1 MASDGP
7 ATQVTTAP
15 SEMSPPQ
22 QDPRV
27 AGKKALNELLQPVRG
42 RLLVGQFLAV
52 IAGILAIAPYVALVQ
67 VGDLLYSAYL
77 TDSPIDSAAV
87 WRAIFLLINTFCLR
101 LFVVGVALGVTH
113 FADIK
118 IAAIIRELTISRLA
132 QAPLG
137 WFSTTNAGKIRKA
150 LHDDITQIHTLIAH
164 QPVDVTQA
172 IVTPIALVAYAFTV
186 DWRLGLLTIAALPL
200 YGAAT
205 VWMMQGMG
213 EKTAHMDAHLARV
226 SATMVEFFTGISV
239 VKAFGTVGKSHRRYQ
254 DAADDFSRFYEAWVT
269 PLLRGS
275 AMANAAIS
283 IPVLLAINIGGGA
296 LMVAAGWV
304 SPIEVL
310 ATTLIG
316 LMVPSSIEV
325 LTGMVWSYQVAG
337 AAALRVTAALK
348 TPALE
353 YGDELVHP
361 NGHEVVFDNVSFSYG
376 ETRAADGVSMTLREN
391 TVTALVG
398 PSGSGKS
405 TLAMLLARFND
416 PDSGTIT
423 VGGVDI
429 RTFPARQLY
438 QTVAFVLQ
446 NPQLTATSVRDNIAL
461 GKPDATEAEII
472 EAARAAHI
480 LDVIEKLP
488 NGFDTIVGAET
499 NFSGGQAQR
508 VAIAR
513 ALLIDAPVLILD
525 EATAFADPES
535 EAEIQAALST
545 LVSGRTVL
553 VIAHR
558 PESILGVDQIV
569 ILDTGRVIAAGRHED
584 LTDQPLYQQLMAS
597 RSHVTGGHCGLVRS
611 DKD

>member
-1 MASDGP
+1 MTSDGSVLVSN
-7 ATQVTTAP
+7 VTNEKA
-15 SEMSPPQ
+15 PPQ
-22 QDPRV
+22 ENPRV
-27 AGKKALNELLQPVRG
+27 AGKKALNQLLEPVRG
-42 RLLVGQFLAV
+42 RLLLGRVLAV

-67 VGDLLYSAYL
+67 LGDILYSAYL
-77 TDSPIDSAAV
+77 TDTPIDSAAV
-87 WRAIFLLINTFCLR
+87 WRAIFLLINAFCLR
-101 LFVVGVALGVTH
+101 LFIVGLALGVTH

-118 IAAIIRELTISRLA
+118 ISAIIRQLTISRLA

-137 WFSTTNAGKIRKA
+137 WFSTTNAGKVRKA
-150 LHDDITQIHTLIAH
+150 LHDDIAQIHTLIAH

-172 IVTPIALVAYAFTV
+172 IVTPIALVAYAFTI
-186 DWRLGLLTIAALPL
+186 DWRLGLLTVAALPL
-200 YGAAT
+200 YGAAN

-213 EKTAHMDAHLARV
+213 EKTAQMDAHLARV

-239 VKAFGTVGKSHRRYQ
+239 VKAFGTVGKSHQRYQ
-254 DAADDFSRFYEAWVT
+254 DAANDFRTFYGQWVT

-275 AMANAAIS
+275 AMANAAIA

-296 LMVAAGWV
+296 LMVSVGWV

-325 LTGMVWSYQVAG
+325 LAGMVWSYQIAG
-337 AAALRVTAALK
+337 AAALRVTAALQ
-348 TPALE
+348 TPSLA
-353 YGDELVHP
+353 YGDMPVHP
-361 NGHEVVFDNVSFSYG
+361 ISNEVVFDNVSFSYG
-376 ETRAADGVSMTLREN
+376 LTRAADSVSMTLREN
-391 TVTALVG
+391 SVTALVG

-429 RTFPARQLY
+429 RTFPMEQLY

-446 NPQLTATSVRDNIAL
+446 DPQLTATSVRDNIAL
-461 GKPDATEAEII
+461 GKPNATDTEII

-480 LDVIEKLP
+480 LDVIKALP
-488 NGFDTIVGAET
+488 NGLDTIVGAET

-545 LVSGRTVL
+545 LVTGRTVL

-569 ILDTGRVIAAGRHED
+569 ILDTGKVIACGRHAD
-584 LTDQPLYQQLMAS
+584 LKEQPLYQQLMAARPHS
-597 RSHVTGGHCGLVRS
+597 VQNSLPNIRPE
-611 DKD
+611 KD

>member
-1 MASDGP
+1 MTSDGSVLVSN
-7 ATQVTTAP
+7 VTNEKA
-15 SEMSPPQ
+15 PPQ
-22 QDPRV
+22 ENPRV
-27 AGKKALNELLQPVRG
+27 AGKKALNQLLEPVRG
-42 RLLVGQFLAV
+42 RLLLGRVLAV

-67 VGDLLYSAYL
+67 LGDILYSAYL
-77 TDSPIDSAAV
+77 TDTPIDSAAV
-87 WRAIFLLINTFCLR
+87 WRAIFLLINAFCLR
-101 LFVVGVALGVTH
+101 LFIVGLALGVTH

-118 IAAIIRELTISRLA
+118 ISAIIRELTISRLA

-137 WFSTTNAGKIRKA
+137 WFSTTNAGKVRKA

-172 IVTPIALVAYAFTV
+172 IVTPIALVAYAFTI
-186 DWRLGLLTIAALPL
+186 DWRLGLLTVAALPL
-200 YGAAT
+200 YGAAN

-213 EKTAHMDAHLARV
+213 EKTAQMDAHLARV

-239 VKAFGTVGKSHRRYQ
+239 VKAFGTVGKSHQRYQ
-254 DAADDFSRFYEAWVT
+254 DAANDFRTFYGQWVT

-275 AMANAAIS
+275 AMANAAIA

-296 LMVAAGWV
+296 LMVSVGWV

-325 LTGMVWSYQVAG
+325 LAGMVWSYQIAG
-337 AAALRVTAALK
+337 AAALRVTAALQ
-348 TPALE
+348 TPSLA
-353 YGDELVHP
+353 YGDMPVHP
-361 NGHEVVFDNVSFSYG
+361 ISNEVVFDNVSFSYG
-376 ETRAADGVSMTLREN
+376 LTRAADSVSMTLREN
-391 TVTALVG
+391 SVTALVG

-429 RTFPARQLY
+429 RTFPMEQLY

-446 NPQLTATSVRDNIAL
+446 DPQLTATSVRDNIAL
-461 GKPDATEAEII
+461 GKPNATDTEII

-480 LDVIEKLP
+480 LDVIEALP
-488 NGFDTIVGAET
+488 NGLDTIVGAET

-545 LVSGRTVL
+545 LVTGRTVL

-569 ILDTGRVIAAGRHED
+569 ILDTGKVIACGRHAD
-584 LTDQPLYQQLMAS
+584 LKEQPLYQQLMAARPHS
-597 RSHVTGGHCGLVRS
+597 VQNSLPNIRPE
-611 DKD
+611 KE